1 MRLAVL
7 ALAALATSASAATC
21 TGPVCNLEALAPYFA
36 KVSGARTA
44 RGAPPVHILQ
54 IGDSHTAG
62 DAVTGAWRT
71 LLQAQYGGG
80 GRGVLPPGRPY
91 DGYITRGITAAMSS
105 GWSIGA
111 TFGKN
116 AREPRPLLGL
126 SGFSL
131 TSTRSGASMAL
142 SADPGMAFDR
152 FTLCAIGGPD
162 AGGVSV
168 RFGGQDKGRLDFTLP
183 ARQPLCRTIRA
194 DAPQSSVE
202 IVAEA
207 PSLTITSWATFRDD
221 GGVALSNLG
230 VVGSQLMHFA
240 RTDDMVV
247 AEELKA
253 YKPDLIVVAFGT
265 NEGFTPRFD
274 PAGYEATL
282 RTQIGRL
289 RRLSGDV
296 PMLLL
301 GAPDSLSRNTS
312 LRGNAPG
319 SPLECEA
326 SPLLSGGGAAGV
338 PAATLDMPAG
348 PMPGESDA
356 RIQPIAAQA
365 TPRGPLFAPPALAIV
380 RRIQRKV
387 AGALG
392 LAYWDWQARMGG
404 PCTARDWTQR
414 PEPLMRGDYVH
425 FKSAG
430 GLEIARRLQADL
442 DKGAAA
448 VVR

>member
-7 ALAALATSASAATC
+7 ALAAVATSASAATC

-36 KVSGARTA
+36 KLAVAHGA
-44 RGAPPVHILQ
+44 RGAPPVHVLQ

-80 GRGVLPPGRPY
+80 GRGVLAPGRPY
-91 DGYITRGITAAMSS
+91 DGYITRGVTASMSP
-105 GWSIGA
+105 GWSVGA
-111 TFGKN
+111 SFGKS
-116 AREPRPLLGL
+116 AQEPRPLLGL

-142 SADPGMAFDR
+142 SAEPGMVFDR
-152 FTLCAIGGPD
+152 FTLCAIGGPG
-162 AGGVSV
+162 AGGVTV
-168 RFGGQDKGRLDFTLP
+168 RFGGEDKGRLDFTLP
-183 ARQPLCRTIRA
+183 DTRPLCRTIRA
-194 DAPQSSVE
+194 ETPQASVE
-202 IVAEA
+202 IVADA
-207 PSLTITSWATFRDD
+207 PSLTITSWSTFRDD

-240 RTDDMVV
+240 RTDDGVV

-253 YKPDLIVVAFGT
+253 YSPDLIVLAFGT

-274 PAGYEATL
+274 PVGYEATL

-289 RRLSGDV
+289 RRLSGNV

-301 GAPDSLSRNTS
+301 GAPDSLSRNPT

-319 SPLECEA
+319 SPLECEESA
-326 SPLLSGGGAAGV
+326 RPLGYGA
-338 PAATLDMPAG
+338 PAAIADMPAG
-348 PMPGESDA
+348 ATSGNSEAQVKPV
-356 RIQPIAAQA
+356 AAQA
-365 TPRGPLFAPPALAIV
+365 TQRPPLFAPPALAIV

-387 AGALG
+387 AGDLG

-404 PCTARDWTQR
+404 PCSARDWTQR
-414 PEPLMRGDYVH
+414 AEPLMRGDYVH
-425 FKSAG
+425 FRSAG

-442 DKGAAA
+442 DRSAAG